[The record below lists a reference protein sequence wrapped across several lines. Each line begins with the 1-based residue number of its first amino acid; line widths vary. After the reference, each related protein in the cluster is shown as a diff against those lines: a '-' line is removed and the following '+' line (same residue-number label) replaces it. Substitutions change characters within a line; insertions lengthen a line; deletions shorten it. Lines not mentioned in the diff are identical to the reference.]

1 MLVLCIKNHKRRTFV
16 QEVERFR
23 TSIENTALVWE
34 QLGLN
39 PVAARVFAYM
49 MYAPHYSTTFEDLTE
64 YFNVSKSA
72 VSNGLKYL
80 TLTQM
85 IGSKTKEGKR
95 KRYFGIEM
103 NSLFESDSALKK
115 YKLLTATIN
124 QVLKERKIK
133 DDLHKA
139 LLDSVMIFEMMI
151 KEYPLFVEKWKKMKK

>member
-1 MLVLCIKNHKRRTFV
+1 MEKLRA
-16 QEVERFR
+16 
-23 TSIENTALVWE
+23 SIENTALVWE

-49 MYAPHYSTTFEDLTE
+49 MYAPHYSTAFEDLTT

-72 VSNGLKYL
+72 ISNALKYL
-80 TLTQM
+80 SLTQM
-85 IGSKTKEGKR
+85 IGSKTKDGKR

-115 YKLLTATIN
+115 YKLLIGTIK

-133 DDLHKA
+133 DNLQKE

-151 KEYPLFVEKWKKMKK
+151 REYPLFVEKWKKLKR